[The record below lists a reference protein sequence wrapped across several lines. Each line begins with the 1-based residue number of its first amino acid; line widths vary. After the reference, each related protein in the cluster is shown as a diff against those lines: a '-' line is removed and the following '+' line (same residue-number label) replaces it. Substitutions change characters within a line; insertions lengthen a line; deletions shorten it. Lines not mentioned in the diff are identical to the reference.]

1 MKFINLIKKLINHF
15 KIDIV
20 KFPNS
25 DLRRRRKLLE
35 HHKISKILD
44 VGANVG
50 QYAMLTRKLGF
61 KGKILS
67 FEPILSEFNKLSK
80 NSKKDKNWKIYNLAI
95 GSREEKSTI
104 NISRNSYSSSML
116 EILESHTSCS
126 PDSRF
131 IKKEAINVTT
141 IDKLFGDLVNKN
153 DVVFL
158 KIDVQGAEKD
168 VIQGAEESLKRI
180 KGIQIEMSLEELYKD
195 ESLFLEMVMRLKNL
209 GFNLYSLENGFFN
222 ASTGK
227 LLQVDGI
234 FFRDE

>member
-1 MKFINLIKKLINHF
+1 
-15 KIDIV
+15 
-20 KFPNS
+20 
-25 DLRRRRKLLE
+25 
-35 HHKISKILD
+35 
-44 VGANVG
+44 
-50 QYAMLTRKLGF
+50 MLTRKLGF

>member
-1 MKFINLIKKLINHF
+1 MKFINLIKKLINPF

-20 KFPNS
+20 KYPNS

-126 PDSRF
+126 PDSGF